1 MCLPTWELCQCAKPP
16 QGRDNALGAE
26 ELPPFYCSPKA
37 GGWTAESQGLQMQS
51 TKTAAENQGVC
62 CQGQLEHQ
70 TAGKWS
76 LDKVSHTLWA
86 LGTPP
91 VPGTLCLWWF
101 NFVICPIDTQ
111 KCIFKSKHHFFSDEM
126 NRLVWPCSSGPF
138 AMTEFGVSALGDQV
152 SRQAGDSQTAPS
164 APLSE
169 AAPPAKWPSPST
181 NKIMLSVCVYG

>member
-76 LDKVSHTLWA
+76 LDKVSQTRWA

-111 KCIFKSKHHFFSDEM
+111 KCIFKSKHHFFSDEITGLFGPVPVTHLPWQ
-126 NRLVWPCSSGPF
+126 NLVFQLWVTKCPGRLGTHKLHLLLLSLRLLLQPNDLP
-138 AMTEFGVSALGDQV
+138 LL
-152 SRQAGDSQTAPS
+152 QT
-164 APLSE
+164 
-169 AAPPAKWPSPST
+169 K
-181 NKIMLSVCVYG
+181 